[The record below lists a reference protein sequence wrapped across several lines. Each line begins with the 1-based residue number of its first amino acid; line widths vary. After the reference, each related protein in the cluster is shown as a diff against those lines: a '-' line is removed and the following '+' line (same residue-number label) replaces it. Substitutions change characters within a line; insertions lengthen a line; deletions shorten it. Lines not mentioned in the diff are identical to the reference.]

1 MRASTV
7 FSIHLGALAPVARTA
22 THNLFVGNLLPPAS
36 IYSLEFDDETNDFKV
51 LRNNT
56 AHSSH
61 AWIAFDHAKENIY
74 GSSLNTSTL
83 ANYRVLNETTI
94 ELTRNITATGLCT
107 NTTSA
112 FVTAMSSEPY
122 SVFSASWPGPNGCA
136 MSLSTSRPGALDR
149 VLDTWAYINTSGIH
163 GLALSPAPQRSPP
176 HHNRTGHRQQ
186 LIYSADLNGDL
197 LWTHSIDPVTGHA
210 TEVARFAVSPGTH
223 PRHLAVH
230 PNGERLYA
238 VHEAANS
245 VAEYA
250 LDEATGAVRAEVV
263 SYPLIPPDA
272 DPETYWSAE
281 VMLGPPVSFTGSGN
295 SIDNKEG
302 ARVTGGRYLWA
313 TARAKDD
320 DAVGYV
326 SVFLVGADGGIVGRM
341 LRVPTTTRG
350 GIANAVIP
358 APWNHEYAAMTDY
371 PKGYVLLWK
380 LDGRRERADGLVEYR
395 NAKAV
400 ARADVGDGGCCANAI
415 WYN

>member
-7 FSIHLGALAPVARTA
+7 LSMRLGALAPVARGA
-22 THNLFVGNLLPPAS
+22 TLNMFVGNLVPPAS

-94 ELTRNITATGLCT
+94 ELTHSITATGSCT
-107 NTTSA
+107 NTTSP

-122 SVFSASWPGPNGCA
+122 LVFSASWPDPNACA
-136 MSLSTSRPGALDR
+136 MSLSTSRTGAVDR
-149 VLDTWAYINTSGIH
+149 VLDTWSYINTSGIH
-163 GLALSPAPQRSPP
+163 GLALSPTPQRNPP

-186 LIYSADLNGDL
+186 LIYSADLNGDF
-197 LWTHSIDPVTGHA
+197 LWTHSIDLATGRA
-210 TEVARFAVSPGTH
+210 AEVARFAVSPGTH

-238 VHEAANS
+238 VHESANS

-263 SYPLIPPDA
+263 SHPLIPPGV
-272 DPETYWSAE
+272 DPERYWSAE
-281 VMLGPPVSFTGSGN
+281 VMLGPP
-295 SIDNKEG
+295 G
-302 ARVTGGRYLWA
+302 ATVAGGRYLWA
-313 TARAKDD
+313 TARARDD

-326 SVFLVGADGGIVGRM
+326 SVFLVGADGGIVERM

-350 GIANAVIP
+350 
-358 APWNHEYAAMTDY
+358 EYAAMTDY
-371 PKGYVLLWK
+371 PEGYVLLWK

-395 NAKAV
+395 NAMAV

-415 WYN
+415 WYS